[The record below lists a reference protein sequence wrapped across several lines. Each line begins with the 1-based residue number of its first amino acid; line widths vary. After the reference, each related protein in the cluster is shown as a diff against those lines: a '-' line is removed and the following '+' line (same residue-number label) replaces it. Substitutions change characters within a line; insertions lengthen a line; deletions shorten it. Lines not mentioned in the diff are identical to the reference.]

1 MKNFLALSLIFAS
14 ATASATTLSE
24 LNALTPPFTLA
35 PLPYAANSLEKAIDE
50 QTMTLHH
57 DKHHQ
62 AYVDNANKA
71 LEGQA
76 DKKSAKKQPTMI
88 DLLKSAKKQPAAV
101 RNNVGG
107 HWNHTFFWS
116 VMSGVDAD
124 NQMPDRLKKE
134 IETKWKTIDAFQEE
148 FEKAGASQFG
158 SGWAWLIRTSRGL
171 EIVSTP
177 NQDNPLMN
185 TVGKRGW
192 PILGADV
199 WEHAYYLRYQN
210 KRPDYLKKFW
220 SVVNWKAVDTYDLE
234 AMKTKLP

>member
-1 MKNFLALSLIFAS
+1 MKHLVTSFFFFSSLILFGHAAS
-14 ATASATTLSE
+14 ALTLKE
-24 LNALTPPFTLA
+24 LNSLSVPFTLA
-35 PLPYAANSLEKAIDE
+35 PLPYAANSLDKAIDE

-71 LEGQA
+71 FDG
-76 DKKSAKKQPTMI
+76 KKGTLI
-88 DLLKSAKKQPAAV
+88 ELLKSAKKQPAAV

-124 NQMPDRLKKE
+124 NQLPERLKKE
-134 IETKWKTIDAFQEE
+134 IETKWKTVEAFQEE

-158 SGWAWLIRTSRGL
+158 SGWAWLIRTPRGL

-185 TVGKRGW
+185 TVEKRGW

-220 SVVNWKAVDTYDLE
+220 TVVNWKAVDAYDQE
-234 AMKTKLP
+234 AMKSKLP

>member
-1 MKNFLALSLIFAS
+1 MKRLLSSALFAAATAVSLN
-14 ATASATTLSE
+14 TASAMTLKE
-24 LNALTPPFTLA
+24 LNALSVPFSLA

-50 QTMTLHH
+50 QTMTIHH

-71 LEGQA
+71 LDG
-76 DKKSAKKQPTMI
+76 KKATLI
-88 DLLKSAKKQPAAV
+88 DLLKSAKKQPPAV
-101 RNNVGG
+101 RNNIGG

-124 NQMPDRLKKE
+124 NQMPERLKTE
-134 IETKWKTIDAFQEE
+134 IEKKWKTVEAFQEE

-158 SGWAWLIRTSRGL
+158 SGWAWLIRSTRGL

-185 TVGKRGW
+185 TVEKRGW

-220 SVVNWKAVDTYDLE
+220 SVVNWKAVEAYDQE
-234 AMKTKLP
+234 ALKTKLP